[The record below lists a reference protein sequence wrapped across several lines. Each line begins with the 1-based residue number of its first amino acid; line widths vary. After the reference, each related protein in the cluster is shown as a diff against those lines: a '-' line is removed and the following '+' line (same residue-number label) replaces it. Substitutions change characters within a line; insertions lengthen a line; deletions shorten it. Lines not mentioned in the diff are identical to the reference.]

1 MLRSSSDV
9 RYVLP
14 VYLLLGGIVGLA
26 PQSASECDDGKCCWE
41 GERPPP
47 SRSESYLGDRYARY
61 HDRCWRR
68 LQRA

>member
-1 MLRSSSDV
+1 MLSCMLRSSSDV

-41 GERPPP
+41 GERPPLNE
-47 SRSESYLGDRYARY
+47 RIL
-61 HDRCWRR
+61 HT
-68 LQRA
+68 